1 MNIIIT
7 CPRNLEEKAV
17 KEISVFIKEIGGSD
31 PEIFS
36 VNLSGIFILDT
47 NIKPTELIKKLRK
60 KIDDEPWSIRFCSRL
75 IPIQSIVESELE
87 LIKQEVSKLN
97 VINATDTFRITV
109 ENRNSSLSSST
120 IISEIA
126 EDIPNKVSLEKPDW
140 EIIIEIIG
148 NKTGI
153 SILPKNSILSV
164 EKTKRDLSN

>member
-1 MNIIIT
+1 
-7 CPRNLEEKAV
+7 
-17 KEISVFIKEIGGSD
+17 
-31 PEIFS
+31 
-36 VNLSGIFILDT
+36 
-47 NIKPTELIKKLRK
+47 
-60 KIDDEPWSIRFCSRL
+60 
-75 IPIQSIVESELE
+75 LE